1 MISLW
6 TRGQVSSWPSF
17 PGQGRGCVT
26 PLGKA
31 FSGRESRVPA
41 GYYFNK
47 PSSDVSKGC
56 GRLGKVFQ
64 ESLCFLGLL
73 FQTQVQGGESVLLN
87 SCFWKNRLLER
98 VGQGRQDVEGRAA
111 GLGNGGRWGRGA
123 GGGREE
129 KGLGPWRPPL
139 ELGLE
144 MLAPFR
150 VRGRRLLEDKKWW
163 GSLLPDP

>member
-1 MISLW
+1 M
-6 TRGQVSSWPSF
+6 
-17 PGQGRGCVT
+17 T

-47 PSSDVSKGC
+47 PSFDVSKGR

-87 SCFWKNRLLER
+87 SCFWKKRLLER
-98 VGQGRQDVEGRAA
+98 VGRGRQDVEGRAA
-111 GLGNGGRWGRGA
+111 GLGSRGS

-144 MLAPFR
+144 MLAPFG
-150 VRGRRLLEDKKWW
+150 VRGRRLLEDKKWR